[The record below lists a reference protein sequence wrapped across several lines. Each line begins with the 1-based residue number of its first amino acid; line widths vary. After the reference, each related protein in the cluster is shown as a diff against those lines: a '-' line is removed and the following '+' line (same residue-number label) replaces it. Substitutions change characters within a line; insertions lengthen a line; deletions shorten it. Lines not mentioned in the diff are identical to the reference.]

1 MLEWPIV
8 DTHVHVW
15 WPEQFP
21 RPWLD
26 ALPALDRPFGLA
38 EYHDQTRGLPID
50 GMVLVETGVAPYYA
64 LLEAQWAASVAGAD
78 PCLQGVVAAAPLDD
92 GRRLPAFLA
101 PFPAPRPRLTTSRA
115 KPHLPTPPPH
125 RPPPASRP

>member
-50 GMVLVETGVAPYYA
+50 GMVFVETGVAPHYA
-64 LLEAQWAASVAGAD
+64 LLEAQWAASLAGAD
-78 PCLQGVVAAAPLDD
+78 PRLQGVVTAAPLDD
-92 GRRLPAFLA
+92 GPRIRAYLDALA
-101 PFPAPRPRLTTSRA
+101 ALGPLGKGAR
-115 KPHLPTPPPH
+115 PHLPD
-125 RPPPASRP
+125 RIDPAICLLASL